1 MEADYIN
8 PWFALVVGVLLWA
21 YLAFQMLRAN
31 HRLNQINRK
40 VPNPPVKEI
49 TPEEHEDH
57 KLREALQR
65 AQKLPSL
72 FDYDQE
78 IVKESK

>member
-8 PWFALVVGVLLWA
+8 PWLALALGIIFWSV
-21 YLAFQMLRAN
+21 LAFLMLRGN
-31 HRLNQINRK
+31 HKLNQINRK
-40 VPNPPVKEI
+40 MPSPPVKEI

-57 KLREALQR
+57 QLREVLQR

-72 FDYDQE
+72 FDYDKE
-78 IVKESK
+78 IVKETK

>member
-8 PWFALVVGVLLWA
+8 PWFALALIVVLWA
-21 YLAFQMLRAN
+21 VVIFLGLRAN
-31 HRLNQINRK
+31 HKLNQINGK
-40 VPNPPVKEI
+40 IPKPPVKEI

-57 KLREALQR
+57 QLREVLQR

-72 FDYDQE
+72 FDYD
-78 IVKESK
+78 KEVAKEAK

>member
-8 PWFALVVGVLLWA
+8 PWFALGLGIGLWTLLA
-21 YLAFQMLRAN
+21 IQMIRAN

-40 VPNPPVKEI
+40 TPKPPVKEI

-57 KLREALQR
+57 QLREALQR
-65 AQKLPSL
+65 AQKLPTL
-72 FDYDQE
+72 FDYDKE
-78 IVKESK
+78 ITKESK